1 MQIRDRIKSL
11 IRVRAGDLLP
21 SPKNWRV
28 HTDDQK
34 NVLQS
39 LLAHVGLVDAV
50 LVRETENGLQLIDGH
65 LRASL
70 DGDTM
75 LPALVL
81 DVTTDEADL
90 ILATFDPVAAMA
102 KADATKF
109 AELIDQLGKQAEA
122 VEAMFEEL
130 QEISGVFEA
139 TDAEFPEL
147 PSGERTTLHTMNFTL
162 TADQEAT
169 VKEALNMSKGMG
181 EFIDTGNANSNGNA
195 IARICE
201 VFLER

>member
-11 IRVRAGDLLP
+11 VRVRAGDLLP

-28 HTDDQK
+28 HTDEQR

-39 LLAHVGLVDAV
+39 LLADVGLVDAV

-70 DGDTM
+70 DGDAM

-90 ILATFDPVAAMA
+90 ILATFAPATGTF
-102 KADATKF
+102 KADYP
-109 AELIDQLGKQAEA
+109 IG
-122 VEAMFEEL
+122 
-130 QEISGVFEA
+130 S
-139 TDAEFPEL
+139 FPEL
-147 PSGERTTLHTMNFTL
+147 
-162 TADQEAT
+162 
-169 VKEALNMSKGMG
+169 LNIVPM
-181 EFIDTGNANSNGNA
+181 
-195 IARICE
+195 
-201 VFLER
+201 V